1 MQLNSAAMHLCTS
14 DASGGEVQI
23 VMVAFA
29 AILDLASPQCF
40 SEHSLHGRRAVTLA
54 SLESTEK
61 AVDTEATHCTFGGPL
76 QYHQPQQGKFY
87 CGAGDS

>member
-1 MQLNSAAMHLCTS
+1 MYICVYTYVYMQA
-14 DASGGEVQI
+14 

-29 AILDLASPQCF
+29 FAATLSLASPQCF

-61 AVDTEATHCTFGGPL
+61 AVDTGATHCTFGGPL
-76 QYHQPQQGKFY
+76 QYHQLQQSILLRGGGLVKVII
-87 CGAGDS
+87 